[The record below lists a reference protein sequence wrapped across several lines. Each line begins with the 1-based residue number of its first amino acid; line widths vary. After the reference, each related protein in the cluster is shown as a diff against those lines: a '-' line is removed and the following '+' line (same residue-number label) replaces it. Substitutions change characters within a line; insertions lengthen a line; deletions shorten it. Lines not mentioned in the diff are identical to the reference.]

1 MFMTAHSLDL
11 GQRGSEDAMWTKV
24 AEANYIYYHSAYL
37 TGDWLTGYFTMKYRP
52 VRLQPNKT
60 FGIVIST
67 TVTTMIRMQ
76 FNSVLYSFLCWLTQ
90 QSAAKYKISIYAENI
105 TNKQMN

>member
-37 TGDWLTGYFTMKYRP
+37 TGD
-52 VRLQPNKT
+52 
-60 FGIVIST
+60 
-67 TVTTMIRMQ
+67 
-76 FNSVLYSFLCWLTQ
+76 
-90 QSAAKYKISIYAENI
+90 
-105 TNKQMN
+105 